1 MSVEPTTSDPT
12 TQSLHTPPPE
22 RREGSDRQTPLP
34 IRPARRGRPAR
45 RWGRLRLI
53 SSLLAILV
61 VAAGV
66 VLIRDAAVAL
76 GWWADGTI
84 WTGEALR
91 WLDGATREA
100 DWLWPAVILGLLLGL
115 WFLLWALT
123 APKENLVPVP
133 GHDGIHVRTSGIEKL
148 AVHAASDVSGVEEC
162 SAQASSGRVT
172 LQARTTGAATTDQQ
186 VAEAVRSSLAPVSDR
201 YSVKVKTKGLHE

>member
-1 MSVEPTTSDPT
+1 MSVESTSTDAT
-12 TQSLHTPPPE
+12 TQSGQSSPPDAH
-22 RREGSDRQTPLP
+22 EGSDRQTPLP
-34 IRPARRGRPAR
+34 TRPARRGRPAR
-45 RWGRLRLI
+45 RWGRLRLL

-76 GWWADGTI
+76 GWADGSM
-84 WTGEALR
+84 WTGDALR

-100 DWLWPAVILGLLLGL
+100 EWLWPAVILGLLVGL

-123 APKENLVPVP
+123 APKESLVPVP
-133 GHDGIHVRTSGIEKL
+133 GHEGIHVRTSGIEKL

-162 SAQASSGRVT
+162 SAQASPGRVT
-172 LQARTTGAATTDQQ
+172 VQARTTGAAAAGQQ
-186 VAEAVRSSLAPVSDR
+186 VGEAVRRSLAPLSDR
-201 YSVKVKTKGLHE
+201 YSVKVNTKGLHE